1 MWAFVQEV
9 IYSTCK
15 DALIHSVKKRK
26 WNSLEHK
33 VFTPIKKINFRGE
46 TFRDNVCIK
55 QLFCFYIFI
64 GRTFKSFMLSDVTK
78 FQSYLLNIFIK
89 LRQDS

>member
-33 VFTPIKKINFRGE
+33 S
-46 TFRDNVCIK
+46 
-55 QLFCFYIFI
+55 FY
-64 GRTFKSFMLSDVTK
+64 TNLKD
-78 FQSYLLNIFIK
+78 
-89 LRQDS
+89 

>member
-33 VFTPIKKINFRGE
+33 S
-46 TFRDNVCIK
+46 
-55 QLFCFYIFI
+55 FYTIL
-64 GRTFKSFMLSDVTK
+64 KD
-78 FQSYLLNIFIK
+78 
-89 LRQDS
+89 